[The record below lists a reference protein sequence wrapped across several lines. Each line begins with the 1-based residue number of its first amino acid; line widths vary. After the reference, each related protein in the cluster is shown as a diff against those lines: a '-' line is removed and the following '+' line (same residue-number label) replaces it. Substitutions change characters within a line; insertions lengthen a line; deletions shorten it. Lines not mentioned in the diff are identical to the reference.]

1 MSTNPATTSL
11 ARTVEALG
19 ETVLLDDGA
28 LSVRIESKSNPGTWH
43 RVSLHA
49 GHATGCTCKGFGFRR
64 ACRHLAAASEAM
76 RIAGIAPIEYDCTCW
91 KCKPFPRGSDL
102 WGYCRACGGVI

>member
-1 MSTNPATTSL
+1 MTTYPATSSV

-28 LSVRIESKSNPGTWH
+28 LSVRIESKSNPGAWH

-64 ACRHLAAASEAM
+64 HCRHLAAAVEAV
-76 RIAGIAPIEYDCTCW
+76 RIAGIGPIEYECGCW
-91 KCKPFPRGSDL
+91 KPKPFERGSDL
-102 WGYCRACGGVI
+102 WGMCSRCGGIL